1 MSGVTIY
8 HNPAC
13 GTSRNVLAMIR
24 QAGMEPEVIE
34 YLKAPPSRTLLADLI
49 RRMGVPVR
57 QVLRRKGTPYA
68 ELGLEDPKWS
78 DDQLLDFMMAHP
90 ILINRPIVVTPQGV
104 KLCRPS
110 DVVLELLP
118 DLACADFDKEEG
130 VPFLKDEPILASDP
144 GLVAALLAA
153 SLPVEDL
160 ANGEARFFAYWTLG
174 GTPAGYGGY
183 VPLGADILVRSVT
196 VPATM
201 QGKGI
206 GRNLVALLLRRAWEE
221 GHQRAWLLTTSASG
235 FFEKAGFKPI
245 PRDRAPAAV
254 LATPQAQDLCPSSA
268 TLLSRAIT
276 V

>member
-1 MSGVTIY
+1 M
-8 HNPAC
+8 
-13 GTSRNVLAMIR
+13 
-24 QAGMEPEVIE
+24 
-34 YLKAPPSRTLLADLI
+34 
-49 RRMGVPVR
+49 
-57 QVLRRKGTPYA
+57 
-68 ELGLEDPKWS
+68 
-78 DDQLLDFMMAHP
+78 
-90 ILINRPIVVTPQGV
+90 
-104 KLCRPS
+104 
-110 DVVLELLP
+110 
-118 DLACADFDKEEG
+118 
-130 VPFLKDEPILASDP
+130 
-144 GLVAALLAA
+144 
-153 SLPVEDL
+153 EDL